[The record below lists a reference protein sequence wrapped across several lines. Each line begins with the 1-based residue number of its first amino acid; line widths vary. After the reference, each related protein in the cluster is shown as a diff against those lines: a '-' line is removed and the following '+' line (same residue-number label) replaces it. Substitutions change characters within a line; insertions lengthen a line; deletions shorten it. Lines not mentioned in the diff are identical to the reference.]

1 VTFNEVLSQT
11 LAMLQQHGRVSYRA
25 LTRQFALD
33 EDYLAD
39 LKEALLYAYPHVVDD
54 GRGLV
59 WTGEAATTPSPPD
72 TPSQP
77 APSTAVRGVAVT
89 QGASL
94 RPDPQLPLAER
105 RQLTVLFC
113 DLVDATALASRLDP
127 EDLREVVRAYQ
138 ATCAHVIQ
146 RFEGYIAQYLGD
158 GLLVYFGYPHAHE
171 DDAQRAV
178 RAGVGMLAAMG
189 TLNARLAREQ
199 GIGLAIRVGI
209 HTGVTVVG
217 EMGGGG
223 RHEQLALGEAPNVAA
238 RLQGL
243 APPDTVVISA
253 DTHRL
258 VQGYFTLEDRGV
270 HALKGVTAPVHLYG
284 VCGERAVESRF
295 EAATVTGLTPLVG
308 REEEIG
314 LLLRRWEQAKEGE
327 GQVVLLA
334 GEAGIG
340 KSRIVQTLQERLA
353 EEPHLRLR
361 CQCVP
366 YYTNSAFYPIIA
378 HLERTMACERDA
390 PPAVRLQALEGLLA
404 QAGGPLE
411 EVVPLFAAL
420 LSIPS
425 ADRYPPLAL
434 SPQRRKDKTIEAII
448 QQVRGPRAAPSR
460 VVHL

>member
-1 VTFNEVLSQT
+1 MSP
-11 LAMLQQHGRVSYRA
+11 HGS
-25 LTRQFALD
+25 
-33 EDYLAD
+33 
-39 LKEALLYAYPHVVDD
+39 K
-54 GRGLV
+54 GL
-59 WTGEAATTPSPPD
+59 P
-72 TPSQP
+72 
-77 APSTAVRGVAVT
+77 R
-89 QGASL
+89 
-94 RPDPQLPLAER
+94 
-105 RQLTVLFC
+105 
-113 DLVDATALASRLDP
+113 
-127 EDLREVVRAYQ
+127 
-138 ATCAHVIQ
+138 
-146 RFEGYIAQYLGD
+146 
-158 GLLVYFGYPHAHE
+158 
-171 DDAQRAV
+171 
-178 RAGVGMLAAMG
+178 
-189 TLNARLAREQ
+189 
-199 GIGLAIRVGI
+199 
-209 HTGVTVVG
+209 
-217 EMGGGG
+217 
-223 RHEQLALGEAPNVAA
+223 
-238 RLQGL
+238 
-243 APPDTVVISA
+243 PDTVVISA